1 MCVQYMVL
9 TIFIPDEYLPIMD
22 LRRLRYLVA
31 VADEGHITRAAER
44 LGLQQPPLTRQIK
57 SLEDELGVRLF
68 ERLPRGVRPT
78 EAGRAVVEEARA
90 ILARAERL
98 PDLARRA
105 ARGEQGRLAVG
116 VTSSGAFH
124 PFVAQQIRAFRAA
137 APGVQLALAEDGTP
151 ELVRGLEEERLDAAF
166 VRSRGAL
173 GADLKV
179 ELLSEE
185 PMVAALP
192 SGHARAGGK
201 LTLADLA
208 EETFVFYRRPTGPGL
223 HDAIVAACLRAGF
236 SPRVGQEAPRI
247 ASTLGLVAA
256 GLGVSIV
263 PASMQRMNVEGVVFT
278 ALAGDPDLVA
288 PLLLATRRRDRSAIV
303 ERFRAQVK
311 TAAGSSPERRSG

>member
-1 MCVQYMVL
+1 
-9 TIFIPDEYLPIMD
+9 MD
-22 LRRLRYLVA
+22 LRRLRYLVT

-44 LGLQQPPLTRQIK
+44 LGLQQPPLTRQIR

-68 ERLPRGVRPT
+68 ERLPRGVKPT
-78 EAGRAVVEEARA
+78 EAGAAAVEEARA

-124 PFVAQQIRAFRAA
+124 PFVAQQIRAFRTG

-166 VRSRGAL
+166 LRSRGAL
-173 GADLKV
+173 GADLLI
-179 ELLSEE
+179 EPLLEE

-192 SGHARAGGK
+192 TGHALAAEPVLK
-201 LTLADLA
+201 LAALT

-236 SPRVGQEAPRI
+236 SPNVGQEAPRM

-256 GLGVSIV
+256 GLGVSVV
-263 PASMQRMNVEGVVFT
+263 PASMQRMNVEGVTFVPLT
-278 ALAGDPDLVA
+278 GDPGLVA
-288 PLLLATRRRDRSAIV
+288 PLFLASRRRSRSVVA

-311 TAAGSSPERRSG
+311 SAATPLPSGARERVG

>member
-1 MCVQYMVL
+1 M
-9 TIFIPDEYLPIMD
+9 
-22 LRRLRYLVA
+22 
-31 VADEGHITRAAER
+31 
-44 LGLQQPPLTRQIK
+44 
-57 SLEDELGVRLF
+57 RLF
-68 ERLPRGVRPT
+68 ERLPRGVKPT

-98 PDLARRA
+98 GDLARRA

-124 PFVAQQIRAFRAA
+124 PFVAQQIRAFRTA

-151 ELVRGLEEERLDAAF
+151 ELIRGLEEERLDAAF
-166 VRSRGAL
+166 LRSRGAL
-173 GADLKV
+173 GADLLI
-179 ELLSEE
+179 EPLLEE

-192 SGHARAGGK
+192 TGHPLAAQAAVK
-201 LTLADLA
+201 LAALA

-236 SPRVGQEAPRI
+236 SPNIGQEAPRI

-263 PASMQRMNVEGVVFT
+263 PASMQRMNVEGVTFVPF
-278 ALAGDPDLVA
+278 AGDPGLVA
-288 PLLLATRRRDRSAIV
+288 PLFLATRRRGRSVVA
-303 ERFRAQVK
+303 ERFRGQVR
-311 TAAGSSPERRSG
+311 AAATT